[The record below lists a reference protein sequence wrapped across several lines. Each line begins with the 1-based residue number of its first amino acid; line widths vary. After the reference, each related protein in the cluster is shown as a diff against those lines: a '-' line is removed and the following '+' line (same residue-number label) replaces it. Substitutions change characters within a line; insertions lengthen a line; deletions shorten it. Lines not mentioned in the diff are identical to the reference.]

1 MADMLELGFL
11 TTISAVSLFV
21 GAMVFAAVMDVLTMK
36 VSDRLVILLLAGF
49 VILAPLSGWSLEE
62 MAWSVAA
69 AMMVFFASVA
79 LFSLGWL
86 GGGDGKL
93 ATVIAL
99 WLGAQNVLPFITM
112 TALLGGVCALGL
124 LLFRALPLPRAWRE
138 RPWVARLHGPETG
151 IPYAVA
157 IGLAALIVLPKTP
170 WLAAF

>member
-1 MADMLELGFL
+1 MADMLELGFFS
-11 TTISAVSLFV
+11 TITAVSLFA
-21 GAMVFAAVMDVLTMK
+21 GAMLLAAVMDILTMK
-36 VSDRLVILLLAGF
+36 VSDRLVTLLLVSFA
-49 VILAPLSGWSLEE
+49 ILAPLSGWSPEE

-79 LFSLGWL
+79 FFALGWV

-93 ATVIAL
+93 ATVITL

-124 LLFRALPLPRAWRE
+124 LLFRMLPLPPSWRE
-138 RPWVARLHGPETG
+138 RPWIARLHGPETG

-170 WLAAF
+170 WMGAL

>member
-1 MADMLELGFL
+1 MADMLELGFFA
-11 TTISAVSLFV
+11 TIGAVSLFV
-21 GAMVFAAVMDVLTMK
+21 GAMIFAAVMDVLTMK

-69 AMMVFFASVA
+69 ATMVFFASVA
-79 LFSLGWL
+79 FFALGWV

-99 WLGAQNVLPFITM
+99 WMGAQNVLPFITM

-124 LLFRALPLPRAWRE
+124 LLFRVLPLPRSWAQ
-138 RPWVARLHGPETG
+138 RPWIARLRASETG
-151 IPYAVA
+151 VPYAVA
-157 IGLAALIVLPKTP
+157 IGFAALIVLPETP
-170 WLAAF
+170 WMGAF